1 MRNKLLVLITFLAL
15 LPVQAMAEDAGPQSV
30 VKAAVD
36 GVINVLQ
43 TRKDKAMLSTEDRDA
58 IRKAVYGYFDF
69 EEMARRAL
77 GKPWR
82 QMNDTQKSE
91 FVATFRELLERS
103 YGNRLSEYHDQK
115 VKYNDAVVKGRIA
128 KVDSEVI
135 GSDKTTPVRYWLV
148 HKQVGWRVYDIQ
160 IEGIS
165 MINTFRTDFND
176 AVHKNGIEGFL
187 SQLKDRVDGLRKQ
200 DQNKG

>member
-1 MRNKLLVLITFLAL
+1 MRNKLLVLIAFLAL
-15 LPVQAMAEDAGPQSV
+15 LPMQAMADDMGPKAV
-30 VKAAVD
+30 VEAAVN
-36 GVINVLQ
+36 GVIHVLQ
-43 TRKDKAMLSTEDRDA
+43 TRKDKAVLSIEDREA

-69 EEMARRAL
+69 EEMAKRAL
-77 GKPWR
+77 GRPWR
-82 QMNDTQKSE
+82 QMNDAQKSE

-115 VKYNDAVVKGRIA
+115 VQYSDAVVKGRIA
-128 KVDSEVI
+128 EVDSNVI

-148 HKQVGWRVYDIQ
+148 HKQVGWRVFDIQ

-176 AVHKNGIEGFL
+176 AVHKSGIEGFL
-187 SQLKDRVDGLRKQ
+187 SQLKNRVDGLRKQ